1 MNDDLDQLLTS
12 LKMRRTREVLPRVLE
27 RAIREK
33 PAYDAFLVELL
44 REEYTYKRQKSL
56 EYRIEHARIPELFT
70 IETFPFDQQPSVS
83 APAIKLLAGLDF
95 ISAGF
100 NLVFIGNA
108 GVGKTGLATG
118 LLYKALVNGHRG
130 RFIRAQDLFDEINA
144 SLLERSSRRVLNEL
158 CGYTLLCID
167 ELGYLN
173 LKPEQTNIFFKLME
187 ERYAAKKPTIITTNL
202 DFEQWYDFLGQKA
215 MVQALLDRVRH
226 RCHTIR
232 IDGTTLRS
240 PTG

>member
-12 LKMRRTREVLPRVLE
+12 LKMHRTREVLSRELD
-27 RAIREK
+27 RAIRDK
-33 PAYDAFLVELL
+33 PAYDAFLADLL
-44 REEYTYKRQKSL
+44 REEYAYKRQKSL

-70 IETFPFDQQPSVS
+70 IETFPFDQQPGVS
-83 APAIKLLAGLDF
+83 APVIRLLAGLDF
-95 ISAGF
+95 ISTGF
-100 NLVFIGNA
+100 NLTFIGPA

-118 LLYKALVNGHRG
+118 ILYKALVNGHRG

-144 SLLERSSRRVLNEL
+144 SLLDRSSRRVLNEL
-158 CGYTLLCID
+158 CGYTVLLID

-187 ERYAAKKPTIITTNL
+187 ERYTAKKPTIITTNL
-202 DFEQWYDFLGQKA
+202 DFEQWYEFLGQKA

-226 RCHTIR
+226 RCHPVR

>member
-1 MNDDLDQLLTS
+1 LHALFLDYPT
-12 LKMRRTREVLPRVLE
+12 
-27 RAIREK
+27 
-33 PAYDAFLVELL
+33 DLL
-44 REEYTYKRQKSL
+44 RSV
-56 EYRIEHARIPELFT
+56 
-70 IETFPFDQQPSVS
+70 PSVS

-118 LLYKALVNGHRG
+118 ILYKALVNGHRG

>member
-1 MNDDLDQLLTS
+1 MNDDLDQLLAS
-12 LKMRRTREVLPRVLE
+12 LKMHRTREVLPRALD

-33 PAYDAFLVELL
+33 PSYDAFLADLL

-56 EYRIEHARIPELFT
+56 EYRIEHARIPELWT
-70 IETFPFDQQPSVS
+70 IETFPFDLQPAVP
-83 APAIKLLAGLDF
+83 APVIRLLAGLDF
-95 ISAGF
+95 ISTGF
-100 NLVFIGNA
+100 NLVFIGPA

-118 LLYKALVNGHRG
+118 ILHKALVNGHRG

-144 SLLERSSRRVLNEL
+144 SLLDRSSRRVLNEL
-158 CGYTLLCID
+158 CGYTLLCVD

-187 ERYAAKKPTIITTNL
+187 ERYTAKKPTIITTNL

-232 IDGTTLRS
+232 IEGTTLRS

>member
-27 RAIREK
+27 RAIRDK

-118 LLYKALVNGHRG
+118 ILYKALVNGHRG

-158 CGYTLLCID
+158 CGYTLLCVD

-173 LKPEQTNIFFKLME
+173 LKPEQTNLFFKLME
-187 ERYAAKKPTIITTNL
+187 ERYNKHSTIITTNL
-202 DFEQWYDFLGQKA
+202 DYEAWYDFLGRKE
-215 MVQALLDRVRH
+215 MVKALLDRLRH
-226 RCHTIR
+226 RCTTIAVE
-232 IDGTTLRS
+232 GSSLRT
-240 PTG
+240 PEP

>member
-12 LKMRRTREVLPRVLE
+12 LKMHRTRQVLPRELD
-27 RAIREK
+27 RAIRDR
-33 PAYDAFLVELL
+33 PAYDAFLTDLL
-44 REEYTYKRQKSL
+44 REEYEYKRQKSL

-70 IETFPFDQQPSVS
+70 IETFPFDQQPAVA
-83 APAIKLLAGLDF
+83 APVIRLLAGLDF
-95 ISAGF
+95 ISTGF
-100 NLVFIGNA
+100 NHVFIGPP

-118 LLYKALVNGHRG
+118 ILYKALINGHRG

-144 SLLERSSRRVLNEL
+144 SLLDRSSRRVLNEL
-158 CGYTLLCID
+158 CGYTVLLVD

-187 ERYAAKKPTIITTNL
+187 ERYTAKKPTIITTNL
-202 DFEQWYDFLGQKA
+202 DFEQWYDFLGQKT

-226 RCHTIR
+226 RCHTVR
-232 IDGTTLRS
+232 IDGITLRS

>member
-12 LKMRRTREVLPRVLE
+12 LKMHRTREVLPRALE
-27 RAIREK
+27 RAIREQ
-33 PAYDAFLVELL
+33 PAYDAFLADLL
-44 REEYTYKRQKSL
+44 REEYAYKRKKSL
-56 EYRIEHARIPELFT
+56 EYRIEHARIPELWT
-70 IETFPFDQQPSVS
+70 LDTFPFDQQPGVS

-95 ISAGF
+95 ISTGY
-100 NLVFIGNA
+100 NLVFIGPT

-118 LLYKALVNGHRG
+118 ILYNALVNGHRG
-130 RFIRAQDLFDEINA
+130 RFIRAQDLFDEIHA
-144 SLLERSSRRVLNEL
+144 SLLDRSSRRVLNEL
-158 CGYTLLCID
+158 CGYTLLAID

-187 ERYAAKKPTIITTNL
+187 ERYTAKKPTIITTNL
-202 DFEQWYDFLGQKA
+202 DFEQWYDFLGQKS
-215 MVQALLDRVRH
+215 MVQALLDRIRH

-232 IDGTTLRS
+232 IEGTTLRS